1 MMIFP
6 FINLHF
12 EGISQL
18 AMFTPTWACPEMMF
32 QTATSMA
39 RSGKTMCDGKRSEV
53 EYHQNV

>member
-39 RSGKTMCDGKRSEV
+39 MSGKTMCDWT
-53 EYHQNV
+53 